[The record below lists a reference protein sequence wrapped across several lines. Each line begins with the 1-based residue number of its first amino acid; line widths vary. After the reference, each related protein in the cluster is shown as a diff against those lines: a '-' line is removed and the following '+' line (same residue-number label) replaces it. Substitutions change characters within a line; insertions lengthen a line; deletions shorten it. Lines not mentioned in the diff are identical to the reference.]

1 MRIITGEFS
10 LRKSISSH
18 FGKQLECNIGF
29 LYIFFRRYYDSCLE
43 KLSKIP
49 ATKETEKKIAHN
61 KAVVKFYRSRLR
73 DYNEFHKCLDDIIG
87 EMPNMSIQAFDIKDP
102 SLAIPMF
109 NKAVI
114 LSQQRQPM
122 AALKIVLAIFKH
134 LDAFDTEVAQK
145 IGLLA
150 IQLLLNL
157 NQPKKAEAIITL
169 LKLRLSSASDFL
181 TGSDEDEEA
190 NLLSDKTIAI
200 EPSRT
205 LKPLDEFRWMFRLY
219 TMRSKVLNEKTVLIP
234 NEETPEMLVLKAHQY
249 YIGHD
254 YQMAAKELA
263 KKPITAHSDFL

>member
-1 MRIITGEFS
+1 M
-10 LRKSISSH
+10 
-18 FGKQLECNIGF
+18 CNIGYLF
-29 LYIFFRRYYDSCLE
+29 IFFSRYYESCLE

-61 KAVVKFYRSRLR
+61 KAVAKYYWSRQK

-114 LSQQRQPM
+114 LFQQRQPM

-150 IQLLLNL
+150 IQLVLNL

-169 LKLRLSSASDFL
+169 LKLRLSSASDL
-181 TGSDEDEEA
+181 LSGSDEDEEP
-190 NLLSDKTIAI
+190 NSLLDKTI
-200 EPSRT
+200 EPIRT

-219 TMRSKVLNEKTVLIP
+219 KMRSKVLNEKTVLIP

-263 KKPITAHSDFL
+263 KKPITALSDFL